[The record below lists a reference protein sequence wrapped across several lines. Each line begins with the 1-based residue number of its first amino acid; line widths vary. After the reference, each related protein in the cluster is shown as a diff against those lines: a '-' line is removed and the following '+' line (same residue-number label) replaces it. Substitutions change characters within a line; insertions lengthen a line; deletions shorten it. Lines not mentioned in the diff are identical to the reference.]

1 MKRMILLLIIT
12 GLVFVV
18 SACGGGDTPSFL
30 GYSVEVGSVTKHEN
44 RKSIKSKGSSDKKS
58 DAESESKQPSDV
70 ESTDVFKST
79 IISNS
84 MYANKDEHLALTLR
98 FENEKRDTLIDIVLD
113 DSDYGNDQAYTSSSR
128 INIIYS
134 IETFKLED
142 VWITDITLVMPKT
155 KSEVGEKR
163 IIKIKEVNFLR
174 EVINKSV
181 SANFRKCE
189 SQLLEVQVIEEY
201 VPSSK
206 ILFRYDD
213 FEAFGDTGLIITGI
227 NLEYYHNTVYI
238 PEEIDGKK
246 VIAIGYMILPDKH
259 LQNLIYP
266 SNLKYFHDRALSAC
280 VLGDFI
286 CLSQELTNLGVGDNW
301 FQGKGPSTNLYIYK
315 SIEPMFSSWFHDKTI
330 NPNGNSFFLD
340 DLEKLP
346 VL

>member
-58 DAESESKQPSDV
+58 DAESESKQPSNV
-70 ESTDVFKST
+70 ESTDAFKST
-79 IISNS
+79 IISTS

-142 VWITDITLVMPKT
+142 VWITDVTLVMPKT

-246 VIAIGYMILPDKH
+246 SLLLGY
-259 LQNLIYP
+259 
-266 SNLKYFHDRALSAC
+266 
-280 VLGDFI
+280 DFA
-286 CLSQELTNLGVGDNW
+286 
-301 FQGKGPSTNLYIYK
+301 
-315 SIEPMFSSWFHDKTI
+315 
-330 NPNGNSFFLD
+330 
-340 DLEKLP
+340 
-346 VL
+346 